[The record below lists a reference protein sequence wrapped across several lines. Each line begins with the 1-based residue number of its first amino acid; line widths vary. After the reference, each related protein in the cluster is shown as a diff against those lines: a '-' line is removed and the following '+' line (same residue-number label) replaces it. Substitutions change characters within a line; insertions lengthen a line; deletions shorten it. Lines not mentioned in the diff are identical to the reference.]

1 VHVHTRL
8 YTNGDWLDPL
18 GDATID
24 VVSPYTE
31 QIVGRVPDGTPAD
44 IERAVA
50 AARAAF
56 DTGPWPRLP
65 VADRAAVLDRA
76 ADLLERR
83 AAEVGALIIAE
94 MGSPASFV
102 ATGQVPVP
110 IAFLRAAAALGRE
123 FPFEE
128 RLDGGDGGS
137 TLVLQEPVGVV
148 GCIVPSNFPLLL
160 AAAQIAPAIVAGC
173 CVVLKPAPESPLDT
187 YVLAE
192 VLQEAG
198 LPPGVVN
205 IVPGGSVAG
214 TRLVRH
220 PDVDKVA
227 YTGSAAV
234 GRQVASWC
242 GERLARVSLELGGKS
257 AAIVLDDAPLEQ
269 TVAGLL
275 PMAFLNSGQACVAQT
290 RILVSRSRRDEF
302 VEAFAEATAAMTI
315 GDPADLG
322 TQIGPLLA
330 RRQRDRVESY
340 LDLGRDA
347 GAKVVVGG
355 GRPASQ
361 PRGWFVEPTLFVDV
375 DNSMRI
381 AREEIFGPVVCVLDY
396 DDPAE
401 AVAIANDSEYG
412 LSGSV
417 WTADVAAGI
426 DIARRVRTG
435 MVSVNGAFQSPDAPF
450 GGYKNSGIGRECGTA
465 GLSLYLESKSV
476 GLPPSS

>member
-1 VHVHTRL
+1 MHVHTHL
-8 YTNGDWLDPL
+8 YTDGDWLDPL

-24 VVSPYTE
+24 VISPYTE
-31 QIVGRVPDGTPAD
+31 EIVGRVPDGTPAD

-65 VADRAAVLDRA
+65 VADRADLLDRA

-83 AAEVGALIIAE
+83 GAEVGALIIAE

-102 ATGQVPVP
+102 AAGQVPAP
-110 IAFLRAAAALGRE
+110 IAFLRAAAALARE

-128 RLDGGDGGS
+128 HLGEGGR
-137 TLVLQEPVGVV
+137 TLVLHEPVGVV
-148 GCIVPSNFPLLL
+148 ACVVPSNFPLLL
-160 AAAQIAPAIVAGC
+160 AVAQVAPAIAAGC

-192 VLQEAG
+192 ILREVG

-214 TRLVRH
+214 THLVRH
-220 PDVDKVA
+220 PQVDKVA

-234 GRQVASWC
+234 GRQVAAWC

-257 AAIVLDDAPLEQ
+257 AAIILDDAPLER
-269 TVAGLL
+269 TVADLL

-290 RILVSRSRRDEF
+290 RILVSRRRHDEF
-302 VEAFAEATAAMTI
+302 VDAFAEAVAAMTV

-330 RRQRDRVESY
+330 RRQRDRVEGY
-340 LDLGRDA
+340 LDIGRDA
-347 GAKVVVGG
+347 GAKIVTGG

-361 PRGWFVEPTLFVDV
+361 PRGWFVEPTLFVGV

-396 DDPAE
+396 DHPDE

-417 WTADVAAGI
+417 WTADVAAGV

-450 GGYKNSGIGRECGTA
+450 GGFKNSGIGRECGTA
-465 GLSLYLESKSV
+465 GFSLYLETKSV
-476 GLPPSS
+476 GLPPLD